1 MDGTDLGEAQAFSF
15 EGEGLSV
22 LVELDPCSVHR
33 DLYGQLITRKV
44 QHRRFVSINIAPIR
58 WFLEICSIL
67 IVATQVQQASKL
79 HTKLG
84 KPSQHQKVWKH
95 FPSELSLRCCI
106 HSKVANVWDFH
117 SVTKIASNHF
127 HISNACQD
135 PIKPCNHQN
144 LDKTLTRWLNGSLC
158 VDGSN
163 LRSQFRLHS
172 LARDA
177 SDFLARS
184 LNTRDYQQ
192 TPSEQDFQNSVRNQ
206 TPNTNHLFSF
216 LHKSN
221 TFPYIFD
228 H

>member
-1 MDGTDLGEAQAFSF
+1 MLQPRYSRPASYTPNWGSLHNIKKYENIFLTNHLYTVVYTTRWQMF
-15 EGEGLSV
+15 EIFTQSQNL
-22 LVELDPCSVHR
+22 L
-33 DLYGQLITRKV
+33 QIT
-44 QHRRFVSINIAPIR
+44 SIFR
-58 WFLEICSIL
+58 MH
-67 IVATQVQQASKL
+67 V
-79 HTKLG
+79 
-84 KPSQHQKVWKH
+84 
-95 FPSELSLRCCI
+95 
-106 HSKVANVWDFH
+106 
-117 SVTKIASNHF
+117 KIPKK
-127 HISNACQD
+127 Q
-135 PIKPCNHQN
+135 CNHQN

-184 LNTRDYQQ
+184 LNTRDYQK
-192 TPSEQDFQNSVRNQ
+192 TPSEKDFQNSVRNQ

-221 TFPYIFD
+221 TFPYIFN

>member
-1 MDGTDLGEAQAFSF
+1 MDGKDLGD
-15 EGEGLSV
+15 GEGLSV

-95 FPSELSLRCCI
+95 FPYKSSLHCCI
-106 HSKVANVWDFH
+106 HTTRWQMFEIFTQSQNLLQITSIFRMHV
-117 SVTKIASNHF
+117 KIPKK
-127 HISNACQD
+127 Q
-135 PIKPCNHQN
+135 CNHQN

-184 LNTRDYQQ
+184 LNTRDYQK
-192 TPSEQDFQNSVRNQ
+192 TPSEKDFQNSVRNQ

-221 TFPYIFD
+221 TFPYIFN